1 MVWSVDFG
9 SVADWV
15 NAAGTL
21 GAFGAALFAGTVAV
35 RSYRTQQKAIDR
47 QLAGHVEDERRR
59 AQSERQWQASKV
71 AVWVFR
77 GRNNWTVHAANSS
90 GLPVYRLTVRISG
103 EEPPFSVAIERG
115 TQSPTPADTAH
126 KLTNALR
133 VVLDQ
138 RNAVHMDPNKL
149 HVAIAFTDAAGVR
162 WRRDEHGKLD
172 EVPDS
177 FDFDGVDE
185 RLIDRL
191 VPRHDER
198 DVRGIL

>member
-1 MVWSVDFG
+1 VDSG

-15 NAAGTL
+15 NAAGTI
-21 GAFGAALFAGTVAV
+21 GAFGAALFAGIVAV
-35 RSYRTQQKAIDR
+35 RGYRTQQRAIDR
-47 QLAGHVEDERRR
+47 QLAAHAEGERRR
-59 AQSERQWQASKV
+59 TQGERQWQASKI
-71 AVWVFR
+71 AVWVYR
-77 GRNNWTVHAANSS
+77 GRNSWTVHAANSS
-90 GLPVYRLTVRISG
+90 GLPVYHLTVRIAG
-103 EEPPFSVAIERG
+103 EEPPFAVAIERG
-115 TQSPTPADTAH
+115 TQGPTPADTAR

-138 RNAVHMDPNKL
+138 RDALHMDPNKL

-162 WRRDEHGKLD
+162 WRRDERGKLD

-177 FDFDGVDE
+177 FDFDEVEE

-191 VPRHDER
+191 VPRHDDR

>member
-1 MVWSVDFG
+1 MDLG

-15 NAAGTL
+15 NAAGTVC
-21 GAFGAALFAGTVAV
+21 AFGAALFAGIVAV
-35 RSYRTQQKAIDR
+35 GSYRTQQRAIDR
-47 QLAGHVEDERRR
+47 QLTAHAEDERRR
-59 AQSERQWQASKV
+59 ARSERQWQASKV
-71 AVWVFR
+71 AVWVYR
-77 GRNNWTVHAANSS
+77 GRNSWTVHAANSS
-90 GLPVYRLTVRISG
+90 GLPVYRLTVRIAG

-115 TQSPTPADTAH
+115 TQGPTPADTAR

-138 RNAVHMDPNKL
+138 RNALHMDPNKL

-162 WRRDEHGKLD
+162 WRRDERGKLD

-177 FDFDGVDE
+177 FDFDDVDE

-191 VPRHDER
+191 VPRHDDR

>member
-1 MVWSVDFG
+1 MDLG
-9 SVADWV
+9 SIADWV
-15 NAAGTL
+15 NAAGTV
-21 GAFGAALFAGTVAV
+21 GAFGAALFAGIVAV
-35 RSYRTQQKAIDR
+35 RGYRTQQRAIDR
-47 QLAGHVEDERRR
+47 QLAVHAEDERRR

-71 AVWVFR
+71 AVWVYR
-77 GRNNWTVHAANSS
+77 GRNSWTVHAANSS

-115 TQSPTPADTAH
+115 TQGPIPADTAR

-133 VVLDQ
+133 VVLDR
-138 RNAVHMDPNKL
+138 RNALHMDPNKL

-162 WRRDEHGKLD
+162 WRRDERGKLD

-177 FDFDGVDE
+177 FDFDEVDE

-191 VPRHDER
+191 VPRHDDR
-198 DVRGIL
+198 DDRGIL

>member
-1 MVWSVDFG
+1 MDLG

-21 GAFGAALFAGTVAV
+21 GAFGAALFAGIVAV
-35 RSYRTQQKAIDR
+35 RGYRIQQRAVDR
-47 QLAGHVEDERRR
+47 QLAAHADDERRR
-59 AQSERQWQASKV
+59 AQGEHQWQASKV
-71 AVWVFR
+71 AVWVRR
-77 GRNNWTVHAANSS
+77 GRSSWTVYAANSS
-90 GLPVYRLTVRISG
+90 DLPVYRLTVRISS

-115 TQSPTPADTAH
+115 TQRPTPADTAR

-138 RNAVHMDPNKL
+138 RNALHLDPNNL
-149 HVAIAFTDAAGVR
+149 DVAIAFTDAAGVR

-177 FDFDGVDE
+177 FDFDEVDE

-191 VPRHDER
+191 VPRR
-198 DVRGIL
+198 DDRDGRGIL